1 MKPFLNHFLMRIVLL
16 SSLLIATIEAKDTQG
31 EQRTQ
36 TSLSAAT
43 TRPTV
48 TLSGQEKKAIDVALN
63 VAVLEAIRVK
73 LSRENEDDTS
83 YLAPYSEELL
93 LLEIKGMK
101 SLDSQHFPMAFK
113 KCHDQQLAVTQHLL
127 KAIQHHEASATIESL
142 KKEKESLSN
151 QCDELLL
158 SYGITSDSIEE
169 MFIQAYTKLRDKAN
183 AHYDEALKKL
193 GYDEKDPPT
202 DEDDLEKVM
211 KCAYQMA
218 IDESVK

>member
-1 MKPFLNHFLMRIVLL
+1 
-16 SSLLIATIEAKDTQG
+16 
-31 EQRTQ
+31 
-36 TSLSAAT
+36 
-43 TRPTV
+43 
-48 TLSGQEKKAIDVALN
+48 
-63 VAVLEAIRVK
+63 
-73 LSRENEDDTS
+73 
-83 YLAPYSEELL
+83 
-93 LLEIKGMK
+93 MK
-101 SLDSQHFPMAFK
+101 SLDSQHFPLAFK